1 VDLTVPKLL
10 LMEAGVAGTVAAYLS
25 GRPEELVEGSAAQPL
40 ALLFLANFARL
51 VAAACVGRA
60 LAASLQ
66 REQPS

>member
-1 VDLTVPKLL
+1 VPKLL
-10 LMEAGVAGTVAAYLS
+10 LMEAGAAGMVAAYLS
-25 GRPEELVEGSAAQPL
+25 DRLEVLIEGSAAQPF
-40 ALLFLANFARL
+40 ALLFLANFARM